1 MATGVMSG
9 LESIVQHEIIA
20 SSRLLA
26 QPKQFWENGWYG
38 QIFGSGSHGNR
49 VIEALAKRP
58 RLEKLE
64 PEGQQQYIPAS
75 AASKPIDFVQQLL
88 TLARLVQT
96 DDVVR
101 HGALRKLREIILQDL
116 DTTGLG
122 KSLKDHTNRLASES
136 VLQSTFEN
144 VFVNKSTGT
153 LAR

>member
-1 MATGVMSG
+1 M
-9 LESIVQHEIIA
+9 
-20 SSRLLA
+20 
-26 QPKQFWENGWYG
+26 
-38 QIFGSGSHGNR
+38 
-49 VIEALAKRP
+49 
-58 RLEKLE
+58 
-64 PEGQQQYIPAS
+64 
-75 AASKPIDFVQQLL
+75 
-88 TLARLVQT
+88 QT

-116 DTTGLG
+116 DTTELG